1 MADAI
6 SSSSSL
12 VLLAIIQDM
21 ELVDGLTDAF
31 VACVFEDNFVRTAV
45 IHDSLNPRWMPW
57 SHRAF
62 EFHIQHPSS
71 ILMLGVF
78 DYDDNPLESHDPIG
92 RVVIVPTLFE
102 KETMYTL
109 KYPLYHEN
117 EVCASPANRM

>member
-1 MADAI
+1 
-6 SSSSSL
+6 
-12 VLLAIIQDM
+12 M
-21 ELVDGLTDAF
+21 EIVDGLTDAF
-31 VACVFEDNFVRTAV
+31 VACVFEDNFVRSAV

-102 KETMYTL
+102 KDTMYTL
-109 KYPLYHEN
+109 KYPLYHEK
-117 EVCASPANRM
+117 EVGTVMGIWGNF